1 MKINPKSCSVTDD
14 LMAGCCTNNGLT
26 NENQSLDDWPVV
38 GRHWPVHSSHRSED
52 GAVIMLGGGNYPH
65 GQMGPPGCGRAD

>member
-1 MKINPKSCSVTDD
+1 MRIGPWMIGQWLVAIGQQAF
-14 LMAGCCTNNGLT
+14 LP
-26 NENQSLDDWPVV
+26 SL
-38 GRHWPVHSSHRSED
+38 SED

>member
-1 MKINPKSCSVTDD
+1 MNCVNDD
-14 LMAGCCTNNGLT
+14 IMAGSPNNGLT
-26 NENQSLDDWPVV
+26 NEAPPLDDWSVV
-38 GRHWPVHSSHRSED
+38 CCHWTGHRSED